1 MLPIGEADG
10 APPGLPPAE
19 VTRVALR
26 LKYLVEQVIP
36 CELEEDALTKPN
48 STVITK
54 DVVTMARNAGGEEY
68 RACVVFGL
76 LVCLRW
82 FRMQAVKE
90 LWDSGL
96 HELRA
101 VACEVIAKLM

>member
-1 MLPIGEADG
+1 MDG
-10 APPGLPPAE
+10 APPALPPKE

-26 LKYLVEQVIP
+26 LKYLIEQVIS
-36 CELEEDALTKPN
+36 CELEEAAITKPN
-48 STVITK
+48 SIIITK
-54 DVVTMARNAGGEEY
+54 DVVAMARNAGGEEY

-82 FRMQAVKE
+82 FRMQSVKE

-96 HELRA
+96 HDLRA
-101 VACEVIAKLM
+101 VACEMLAKSL